1 MHGERSSTLAV
12 ASAAIVL
19 SVAGIPALAQSNA
32 VRWRT
37 APSELTVS
45 LAADGVA
52 VYDEPQTA
60 PHAVET
66 PPNLTLPLGFHP
78 AVATMLERS
87 PMFRRQCVRLAAA
100 PHLGVAVRL
109 LHSNAT
115 GARARTQIRRVDGG
129 QLIASVEINPY
140 GDFTEL
146 LAHEL
151 EHVIEQLDG
160 IDLAGKATVARSG
173 VRNCADGT
181 FETSRAVRVGALVA
195 LEARRER

>member
-1 MHGERSSTLAV
+1 MTLA
-12 ASAAIVL
+12 A
-19 SVAGIPALAQSNA
+19 NA
-32 VRWRT
+32 V
-37 APSELTVS
+37 
-45 LAADGVA
+45 G
-52 VYDEPQTA
+52 VYDEPQDA
-60 PHAVET
+60 PYAVET
-66 PPNLTLPLGFHP
+66 PPNLNVPSAFHP
-78 AVATMLERS
+78 AIATMLERS

-100 PHLGVAVRL
+100 PHVAVVVRL

-160 IDLAGKATVARSG
+160 IDLAAKATVARSG

>member
-1 MHGERSSTLAV
+1 M
-12 ASAAIVL
+12 
-19 SVAGIPALAQSNA
+19 N
-32 VRWRT
+32 
-37 APSELTVS
+37 

-66 PPNLTLPLGFHP
+66 PPNLTVPSAFHP
-78 AVATMLERS
+78 AIAAMLERS
-87 PMFRRQCVRLAAA
+87 PTFRRQCLRVAAA
-100 PHLGVAVRL
+100 PHLAVVVKM
-109 LHSNAT
+109 LHPNSG
-115 GARARTQIRRVDGG
+115 GARARTQIRRAEGG

-160 IDLAGKATVARSG
+160 IDLAAKATVARSG

-181 FETSRAVRVGALVA
+181 FETSRAVRIGALAA